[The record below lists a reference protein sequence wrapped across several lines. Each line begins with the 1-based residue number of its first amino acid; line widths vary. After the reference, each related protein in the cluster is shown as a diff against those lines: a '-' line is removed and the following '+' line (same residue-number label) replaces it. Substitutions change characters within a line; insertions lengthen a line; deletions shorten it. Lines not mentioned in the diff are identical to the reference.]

1 MRSLLTIKFP
11 FTVQSPVSVSFWAI
25 AQFPSYVAPTNTDS
39 RIATGLALGVGLIL
53 GEDIASGE
61 GLTASTAS
69 LSSTTL
75 LSGDDVTSGV
85 DVISGNAVGSIS
97 GVAVGALSESAS
109 VSCPGVEIGVVTG
122 LEADSVSGTGASVF
136 PDVPSGSSLS
146 LPPEL
151 SLLTF

>member
-1 MRSLLTIKFP
+1 MRGLLTIKFP

-69 LSSTTL
+69 STTL

-97 GVAVGALSESAS
+97 GVAIGALSESAS